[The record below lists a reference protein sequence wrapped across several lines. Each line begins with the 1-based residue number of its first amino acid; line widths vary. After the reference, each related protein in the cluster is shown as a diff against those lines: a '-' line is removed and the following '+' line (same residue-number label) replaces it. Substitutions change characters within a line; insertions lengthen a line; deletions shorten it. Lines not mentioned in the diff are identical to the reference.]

1 MIESGRE
8 KREGG
13 EQELSFPLQLF
24 LMAYLITSSYANLI
38 LSAFGRSF
46 LCVIIP

>member
-1 MIESGRE
+1 MNESDRK

-24 LMAYLITSSYANLI
+24 LMACLITSRYANLI
-38 LSAFGRSF
+38 LPAFGRSF
-46 LCVIIP
+46 LCVIIL